1 MFAKFS
7 LLSILALIAFGQV
20 SLGQDAV
27 DSSFEGQIR
36 PFMQKYCQ
44 RCHNADKATSG
55 VRVDNLD
62 PAFEERQLKLWLGI
76 LHHTANGS
84 MPPDGAKQPNQAEKA
99 QMVAWMEKG
108 IARAR
113 MRPTPRNGGAR
124 RLTVAQYRNT
134 LRELLLLDDNLADN
148 LPPDAVSK
156 DGFLNNQETLAL
168 SPLLLESYYD
178 IAEKALDRC
187 IVDPKSKPT
196 IQNFRLDFGTGI
208 NPSPIRDNLILGAD
222 SVLLN
227 SADFLVRELTPEKSF
242 AYLPFSMRTKYRFIE
257 GYQGN
262 DTVRGWRDYESI
274 YHSVFACMRG
284 TQGYPKGK
292 AFSTVPDGLLLRP
305 AIPSTEIFGVE
316 STYGPRAN
324 FKIALRELPDH
335 GRFRVTVTAARYED
349 GLLLEN
355 GPDPIQDLSQGSR
368 QVVCANPGPGQI
380 VEIPAEGIYQ
390 VDLLSQR
397 DGKRP
402 APDASRLDQGLIGNW
417 PLNGVTTAAAS
428 APLAPGQSGPDL
440 KHLAGSLKA
449 DAKFVDSPFGKALS
463 LDGYDDAVVVP
474 RRDSMAVGEGDFSV
488 SAWIHPREL
497 RQAGIVCLGKY
508 NWTHGWYFDMP
519 GGNGVLRLETAGPD
533 NKSNGTVASAPGAI
547 QVNQWQHVA
556 AVVNRSGQTRLFVN
570 GFQVAQGKIGGANL
584 DNPKVDLQI
593 GRIQEAHQ
601 FLGEISQVRVYR
613 RALKESEIQ
622 ALIEPGR
629 RFASPPRD
637 KGSEVEL
644 ALGKRRFGGTMTQPA
659 FLVVRLPAGPLPV
672 SLAKQGGQKIEEIRF
687 SALPENSETAVKF
700 LAFEKRDPHI
710 GVHLGLRRD
719 CGSTLSPVGDP
730 QVVRGTALKKYTFEG
745 AIRNHPSPDVEK
757 DNVNY
762 LAGVR
767 EIGVRSEYTDGRDT
781 ARLLV
786 HSVEFEGPYFET
798 WPPKPHENLFHENEG
813 EPSDQKA
820 KSLIQRF
827 ATKAFRRPISAGEGA
842 GLLAIYS
849 KSRKAGAGFHAA
861 LRDVFQVVL
870 TSPQFLFLVEKSASP
885 KGEPLDSHELASK
898 LSYFL
903 WNGPPDAKL
912 LEDADSGEPLQKKMD
927 KIVDRMI
934 DNPLF
939 ERFVGE
945 FTSQWLALD
954 KFAVLEADRQRYPR
968 LTPHVRGHLSRES
981 AAFLSHLAR
990 QNLPARNLIE
1000 SDFILANEVVGDYY
1014 GLGDRVDSGFRFVPV
1029 VHGKEKLGG
1038 LLSQPAILAGLSDGR
1053 ESNPVKRGAWMARK
1067 IVAEPPDD
1075 PPPNV
1080 PTLKEDTKNLSLRE
1094 RLEKHRN
1101 QPGCASC
1108 HSRVDPWGIPLEEF
1122 DAGGLAKAIKV
1133 DSRSTLPDGKEVS
1146 GFQELRKHLA
1156 QERIDQVA
1164 FGLARHLAI
1173 YANGRNLSFNELE
1186 SLKKECLT
1194 LKPSGYKV
1202 RDLIHLVVK
1211 SPLFLEK

>member
-1 MFAKFS
+1 MSQKFS
-7 LLSILALIAFGQV
+7 LLSVLSLFVFGQMIIA
-20 SLGQDAV
+20 QDSQDPLFQGMV
-27 DSSFEGQIR
+27 Q
-36 PFMQKYCQ
+36 PFLQKYCQ

-76 LHHTANGS
+76 LHQTAHGS
-84 MPPDGAKQPNQAEKA
+84 MPPEGAKQPQNTEKA
-99 QMVAWMEKG
+99 QVVAWMEKG
-108 IARAR
+108 IEQARR
-113 MRPTPRNGGAR
+113 RPTPRNGGAR

-156 DGFLNNQETLAL
+156 DGFVNNQETLAV

-178 IAEKALDRC
+178 IAEKALERC

-196 IQNFRLDFGTGI
+196 IQNFRLDFGSGI

-222 SVLLN
+222 SVLVKN
-227 SADFLVRELTPEKSF
+227 ADFLVRELKPDKPF
-242 AYLPFSMRTKYRFIE
+242 AFHPFSMRTRYRFIE

-262 DTVRGWRDYESI
+262 DTVRGWRDYDSI

-292 AFSTVPDGLLLRP
+292 AYSTVPEGLLLRP

-335 GRFRVTVTAARYED
+335 GRFRVTVTAAKYED
-349 GLLLEN
+349 GLLL
-355 GPDPIQDLSQGSR
+355 DPGAAPSAIPMLGVNQAIC
-368 QVVCANPGPGQI
+368 VNPGP
-380 VEIPAEGIYQ
+380 VKEVNIPSAGIYQ
-390 VDLLSQR
+390 VDLLSEG
-397 DGKRP
+397 DGERP
-402 APDASRLDQGLIGNW
+402 EPDASQLQNGLIGYW
-417 PLNGVTTAAAS
+417 PLKGSVSSEPEAR
-428 APLAPGQSGPDL
+428 
-440 KHLAGSLKA
+440 HLAGVLKA
-449 DAKFVDSPFGKALS
+449 DAKFVDGPFGKCLS
-463 LDGYDDAVVVP
+463 LDGYDDAMMVP
-474 RRDSMAVGEGDFSV
+474 RNESMAVGTGDFSV

-497 RQAGIVCLGKY
+497 RQAGIICLGKY
-508 NWTHGWYFDMP
+508 NWTNGWYLDMP

-547 QVNQWQHVA
+547 QANKWQHVA
-556 AVVNRSGQTRLFVN
+556 AVVSRAGQTRLFVN
-570 GFQVAQGKIGGANL
+570 GYQVAQGKIGGANL

-593 GRIQEAHQ
+593 GRIQDAHQ

-613 RALKESEIQ
+613 RALKDSEIQ
-622 ALIEPGR
+622 ALVEPGK
-629 RFASPPRD
+629 RFASPPQD
-637 KGSEVEL
+637 KGSDVEL
-644 ALGKRRFGGTMTQPA
+644 SLGNRIFGGTLTQPA
-659 FLVVRLPAGPLPV
+659 FLVLRLPAGPLPV
-672 SLAKQGGQKIEEIRF
+672 SMIKAGGKKIEKIRF
-687 SALPENSETAVKF
+687 MELPKNSPITGKF
-700 LAFEKRDPHI
+700 LAFEKRDPHV

-719 CGSTLSPVGDP
+719 CGSTLSPVGAP
-730 QVVRGTALKKYTFEG
+730 QVVHGTGLTKYTFEG

-767 EIGVRSEYTDGRDT
+767 EIGVRSEFTDGRDT
-781 ARLLV
+781 PRLLI

-813 EPSDQKA
+813 EPSDEKA
-820 KSLIQRF
+820 RSLIQRF
-827 ATKAFRRPISAGEGA
+827 ATKAFRRPITGDEAA
-842 GLLAIYS
+842 GLLAIYT
-849 KSRKAGAGFHAA
+849 KSRKDGVGYHGA

-870 TSPQFLFLVEKSASP
+870 TSPQFLLLVEKSLSP
-885 KGEPLDSHELASK
+885 KGEPLNAHELANK

-903 WNGPPDAKL
+903 WNGPPDAAL
-912 LEDADSGEPLQKKMD
+912 LESALSGNALQKNID
-927 KIVDRMI
+927 PIVDRMI
-934 DNPLF
+934 DSPLF
-939 ERFVGE
+939 DRFVGE

-954 KFAVLEADRQRYPR
+954 KFAVLEADRQRFPR
-968 LTPHVRGHLSRES
+968 LTPHVRGHLSKES

-990 QNLPARNLIE
+990 QNLPVRNLIQ
-1000 SDFILANEVVGDYY
+1000 SDFIMANEVVGDYY
-1014 GLGDRVDSGFRFVPV
+1014 GLGDKVESGFRFVPV
-1029 VHGKEKLGG
+1029 AHGQEKLGG

-1053 ESNPVKRGAWMARK
+1053 ESNPVKRGAWMARR

-1122 DAGGLAKAIKV
+1122 DAGGLAKTMKV

-1146 GFQELRKHLA
+1146 GFLELRKYLA
-1156 QERIDQVA
+1156 EERIDQVA
-1164 FGLARHLAI
+1164 FGLARHLAV

-1186 SLKKECLT
+1186 SLKKDCLT

-1202 RDLIHLVVK
+1202 RDMIHLVVK

>member
-1 MFAKFS
+1 MSQRFS
-7 LLSILALIAFGQV
+7 WFSVLLLFVFGQFINA
-20 SLGQDAV
+20 QDSP
-27 DSSFEGQIR
+27 DPLFQGMIQ
-36 PFMQKYCQ
+36 PFFQKYCQ
-44 RCHNADKATSG
+44 RCHNVDKATSG
-55 VRVDNLD
+55 VRVDNLG

-76 LHHTANGS
+76 LHQTAHGS
-84 MPPDGAKQPNQAEKA
+84 MPPEGAKQPKATEKA
-99 QMVAWMEKG
+99 QVVAWMEKG
-108 IARAR
+108 IERAR
-113 MRPTPRNGGAR
+113 LRPTPRNGGAR

-156 DGFLNNQETLAL
+156 DGFLNNQETLAV

-178 IAEKALDRC
+178 IAEKALERC

-196 IQNFRLDFGTGI
+196 IQNFRLDFGAGI

-222 SVLLN
+222 SVLVNN
-227 SADFLVRELTPEKSF
+227 SDFLVRELKPEKPF
-242 AYLPFSMRTKYRFIE
+242 VFQPFSMRTRYRFIE

-262 DTVRGWRDYESI
+262 DTVRGWRDYDSI

-292 AFSTVPDGLLLRP
+292 AYTTISEGLLLRP

-335 GRFRVTVTAARYED
+335 GRFRVTVTAAKYED
-349 GLLLEN
+349 GLLL
-355 GPDPIQDLSQGSR
+355 DPGAEPSTIPFMSGNQAI
-368 QVVCANPGPGQI
+368 CADPGPTK
-380 VEIPAEGIYQ
+380 VVNIPSAGIYQ
-390 VDLLSQR
+390 VDLLSES
-397 DGKRP
+397 DGERP
-402 APDASRLDQGLIGNW
+402 EPDVSQLQKGLIGYW
-417 PLNGVTTAAAS
+417 PLNGSVS
-428 APLAPGQSGPDL
+428 SEPDAR
-440 KHLAGSLKA
+440 HLAGVLKA
-449 DAKFVDSPFGKALS
+449 DAKFVESPFGKALS
-463 LDGYDDAVVVP
+463 LDGYEDAMRVP
-474 RRDSMAVGEGDFSV
+474 RHESMEVGTGNFSV

-508 NWTHGWYFDMP
+508 NWTHGWYLDMP

-547 QVNQWQHVA
+547 QANKWQHVA
-556 AVVNRSGQTRLFVN
+556 AVVSRAGQTRLFVN
-570 GFQVAQGKIGGANL
+570 GYQVAQGKIGGANL

-593 GRIQEAHQ
+593 GRIQDAHQ

-613 RALKESEIQ
+613 RALKDSEIQ
-622 ALIEPGR
+622 ALVEPGK
-629 RFASPPRD
+629 RFASPPQD
-637 KGSEVEL
+637 KGSDVEL
-644 ALGKRRFGGTMTQPA
+644 SLGNRIFGGTLTQPA
-659 FLVVRLPAGPLPV
+659 FLVLRLPAGPLSV
-672 SLAKQGGQKIEEIRF
+672 SMIKAGGKKIEKIRF
-687 SALPENSETAVKF
+687 MELPKNSPSTRKF
-700 LAFEKRDPHI
+700 LAFEKRDPHV

-719 CGSTLSPVGDP
+719 CGSTLSPVGTP
-730 QVVRGTALKKYTFEG
+730 QVVHGTSLTKYTFEG

-762 LAGVR
+762 LAGIR
-767 EIGVRSEYTDGRDT
+767 EIGVRSEFTDGRDT
-781 ARLLV
+781 PRLLIR
-786 HSVEFEGPYFET
+786 SVEFEGPYFET

-820 KSLIQRF
+820 NSLIQRF
-827 ATKAFRRPISAGEGA
+827 ATKAFRRPITGDEAAS
-842 GLLAIYS
+842 LLAIYT
-849 KSRKAGAGFHAA
+849 KSRKNGVGYHGA

-870 TSPQFLFLVEKSASP
+870 TSPQFLLLVEKSVSP
-885 KGEPLDSHELASK
+885 KGDPLDAHELANK

-903 WNGPPDAKL
+903 WNGPPDAAL
-912 LEDADSGEPLQKKMD
+912 LESALSGNALQKNIGP
-927 KIVDRMI
+927 IVDRMI
-934 DNPLF
+934 DSPLF
-939 ERFVGE
+939 DRFVGE

-954 KFAVLEADRQRYPR
+954 KFAVLEADRQRFPR
-968 LTPHVRGHLSRES
+968 LTPHVRGHLSKES

-990 QNLPARNLIE
+990 HNLPVRNLIQ
-1000 SDFILANEVVGDYY
+1000 SDFIMANEVVGDYY
-1014 GLGDRVDSGFRFVPV
+1014 GLGDKVESGFRFVPV
-1029 VHGKEKLGG
+1029 AHGQEKLGG

-1053 ESNPVKRGAWMARK
+1053 ESNPVKRGAWMARR

-1080 PTLKEDTKNLSLRE
+1080 PTLKEDTKSLSLRE

-1122 DAGGLAKAIKV
+1122 DAGGLAKTMKV

-1146 GFQELRKHLA
+1146 GFLELRKYLA
-1156 QERIDQVA
+1156 EERIDQVA

-1173 YANGRNLSFNELE
+1173 YANGRSLSFNELE

>member
-1 MFAKFS
+1 MPSKFS
-7 LLSILALIAFGQV
+7 LLSVLILSSFGQV
-20 SLGQDAV
+20 ILGQDTADPLYQEKV
-27 DSSFEGQIR
+27 R
-36 PFMQKYCQ
+36 PFLEKFCQ
-44 RCHNADKATSG
+44 RCHHADKPTSG

-76 LHHTANGS
+76 LHQTAHGS
-84 MPPDGAKQPNQAEKA
+84 MPPEGAKQPSDTEKA
-99 QMVAWMEKG
+99 QVVSWMEKG
-108 IARAR
+108 IAKAR

-187 IVDPKSKPT
+187 IVDPKSRPT

-208 NPSPIRDNLILGAD
+208 NPAPITDKLILGAD

-227 SADFLVRELTPEKSF
+227 NADFLVRELKPKKTF
-242 AYLPFSMRTKYRFIE
+242 AYHPFSMRTRYRFIE

-262 DTVRGWRDYESI
+262 DTVRGWRDYDSL
-274 YHSVFACMRG
+274 YHAVFACMRG

-292 AFSTVPDGLLLRP
+292 AYSTVSEGLLLRP

-335 GRFRVTVTAARYED
+335 GRFRVTVTAAKYED

-355 GPDPIQDLSQGSR
+355 GPDPAQGPN
-368 QVVCANPGPGQI
+368 QVVCANPGPSQL
-380 VEIPAEGIYQ
+380 VNIPTSGIYQ
-390 VDLLSQR
+390 VDLLSEG
-397 DGKRP
+397 DGKRL
-402 APDASRLDQGLIGNW
+402 APDASKLEQGLIGNW
-417 PLNGVTTAAAS
+417 PLNGSTTS
-428 APLAPGQSGPDL
+428 EPNTRV
-440 KHLAGSLKA
+440 LAGTLKA
-449 DAKFVDSPFGKALS
+449 DAKFVDGPFGKALS
-463 LDGYDDAVVVP
+463 LDGYEDAMAVP
-474 RRDSMAVGEGDFSV
+474 RHESMAVGRGDFSV

-547 QVNQWQHVA
+547 QVNKWQHVA
-556 AVVNRSGQTRLFVN
+556 AVVSRTGLTRLFVN
-570 GFQVAQGKIGGANL
+570 GYQVAQGKIGGANL
-584 DNPKVDLQI
+584 DNPKVNLQI
-593 GRIQEAHQ
+593 GRIQDDHQ

-613 RALKESEIQ
+613 RALNESEIQ
-622 ALIEPGR
+622 ALVEPGR
-629 RFASPPRD
+629 RFASPPQD
-637 KGSEVEL
+637 KGSDVEL
-644 ALGKRRFGGTMTQPA
+644 SLGNRRFGGTLTQPA
-659 FLVVRLPAGPLPV
+659 FLAVRLPAGPIPV
-672 SLAKQGGQKIEEIRF
+672 SLIKAGGRKVEQIQF
-687 SALPENSETAVKF
+687 TALSENSATAGKF
-700 LAFEKRDPHI
+700 LAFEKRDPHV

-719 CGSTLSPVGDP
+719 CGSTLSAVGTP
-730 QVVRGTALKKYTFEG
+730 QLVHGTGLTKYTFEG

-781 ARLLV
+781 PRLLIR
-786 HSVEFEGPYFET
+786 SVEFEGPFFET
-798 WPPKPHENLFHENEG
+798 WPPKPHENLFKESQG

-820 KSLIQRF
+820 RSLIQRF
-827 ATKAFRRPISAGEGA
+827 ATKAFRRPITGEEEA
-842 GLLAIYS
+842 SLLGVYA
-849 KSRKAGAGFHAA
+849 KSRKDGAGYHAA
-861 LRDVFQVVL
+861 LRDVYQVVL
-870 TSPQFLFLVEKSASP
+870 TSPQFLFLVEKSTSP
-885 KGEPLDSHELASK
+885 KGEPLDAYELASK

-903 WNGPPDAKL
+903 WNGPPDTAL
-912 LEDADSGEPLQKKMD
+912 LESASSGETLPKKMNE
-927 KIVDRMI
+927 IVDRMI
-934 DNPLF
+934 DSPLF
-939 ERFVGE
+939 DRFVGE

-954 KFAVLEADRQRYPR
+954 KFAVLEADRQRFPR
-968 LTPHVRGHLSRES
+968 LTPHVRGHLSKES
-981 AAFLSHLAR
+981 AAFLTQLAR
-990 QNLPARNLIE
+990 RNLPVRNLIE
-1000 SDFILANEVVGDYY
+1000 SEFLMANEVVADYY
-1014 GLGDRVDSGFRFVPV
+1014 GLGDKVESGFRFVPV

-1038 LLSQPAILAGLSDGR
+1038 ILSQPAILAGLSDGR

-1067 IVAEPPDD
+1067 IVAEPPED

-1101 QPGCASC
+1101 QPGCTSC
-1108 HSRVDPWGIPLEEF
+1108 HAKVDPWGVPLEEF
-1122 DAGGLAKAIKV
+1122 DAGGLAKAMEV
-1133 DSRSTLPDGKEVS
+1133 DSRSTLPDGKDVS
-1146 GFQELRKHLA
+1146 GFLELRKHLA
-1156 QERIDQVA
+1156 GDRIDQVA
-1164 FGLARHLAI
+1164 FSLARHLAV

-1194 LKPSGYKV
+1194 LKSTGYRV
-1202 RDLIHLVVK
+1202 RDMIHLVVK